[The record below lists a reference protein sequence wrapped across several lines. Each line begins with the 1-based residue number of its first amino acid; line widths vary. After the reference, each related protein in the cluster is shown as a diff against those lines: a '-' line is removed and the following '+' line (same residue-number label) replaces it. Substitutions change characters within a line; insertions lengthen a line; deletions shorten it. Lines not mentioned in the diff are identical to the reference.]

1 MAGNLQH
8 STPAV
13 ELRQPFFPTHLGPFK
28 LRHFHRPILKKFS
41 HGPLANPGHHE
52 VWPLVRRIELKAKQR
67 EQERVASG
75 GGSMFY
81 MRKPEDLMGMDG
93 EIILTEYCEEYPL
106 QLLQVGMATRLL
118 NFYKRKPGTDA
129 KPPSFHF
136 GETTFVHTSPF
147 LGNIP
152 PGTSLQ
158 ALENN
163 LYRAP
168 IYTDKMPTTDF
179 LVIRTRQKYFIRNL
193 NTIFTVWQE
202 CPLMEVPGPNSKKA
216 NNQETSYRLESFV

>member
-52 VWPLVRRIELKAKQR
+52 VWPLARRIKLKAKQR

-81 MRKPEDLMGMDG
+81 MHKPEDLTGMDG
-93 EIILTEYCEEYPL
+93 DIILTEYCEEYPP

-118 NFYKRKPGTDA
+118 NYYKRVFIHRLFYKSK
-129 KPPSFHF
+129 
-136 GETTFVHTSPF
+136 
-147 LGNIP
+147 
-152 PGTSLQ
+152 
-158 ALENN
+158 
-163 LYRAP
+163 
-168 IYTDKMPTTDF
+168 DK
-179 LVIRTRQKYFIRNL
+179 IKRIK
-193 NTIFTVWQE
+193 
-202 CPLMEVPGPNSKKA
+202 MEDIKKA
-216 NNQETSYRLESFV
+216 FPTHSESSIRKRLKLCADFKRTGMDSNWWVLTSN